1 MRPAA
6 RISTMSVA
14 FVMQLELAIVLVGV
28 VDLLWKAQLATS
40 PSLSSTLSPTHQA
53 YYHLLAPAVTTLV
66 YSSCRKLKQ
75 HSRYSHW
82 HLYVSC

>member
-1 MRPAA
+1 MRSAA

-14 FVMQLELAIVLVGV
+14 FIMQLELAIVLVGV
-28 VDLLWKAQLATS
+28 DLLWKAELTTS
-40 PSLSSTLSPTHQA
+40 PSLPSTPSPTRQA

-66 YSSCRKLKQ
+66 YSCRKSKQ
-75 HSRYSHW
+75 HSSHSHW